1 MHEVLIALCFEIC
14 FLVTAIIGL
23 EEGDLYPVLTSILS
37 GGVVALPSVLKRNG
51 IAFLPWWMTLI
62 AGTILLLHTAG
73 IALYLYDRLWWWDIL
88 THMTASIVLAL
99 IIALVLPSM
108 SQWLPLIK
116 IPGRLAP
123 IATLTCLISLGVIW
137 EIVEFALDIAL
148 GTRMQYSLQDTVFDL
163 TLDLLGGSAVA
174 ILVSQNINEFEDA
187 SRRIFGP
194 LSPGL

>member
-1 MHEVLIALCFEIC
+1 M
-14 FLVTAIIGL
+14 
-23 EEGDLYPVLTSILS
+23 
-37 GGVVALPSVLKRNG
+37 PSVLKRNG

-108 SQWLPLIK
+108 SQWFPLIK
-116 IPGRLAP
+116 IPGRLVP
-123 IATLTCLISLGVIW
+123 IATLTCLMSLGVIW
-137 EIVEFALDIAL
+137 EIVEFAFDIAL